1 MEESLGR
8 WPCIHFGLVR
18 RLLRLAVECLPDAA
32 GRPRLD
38 FFLSFR
44 YNGQAQGPLVQAIL
58 VENLSKRFPPAYS
71 GWRMLL
77 QVVAPATVRALGGV
91 SFQVGQGKVLA
102 LVGANG
108 AGKSTLL
115 RVLSTLLMPT
125 EGRALVAG
133 FDVERQAAQVR
144 RHIGYHSGADFG
156 FYGRL
161 TGRENLEFFA
171 SMSGLSR
178 KQAAER
184 IVELTD
190 HLDLGL
196 ALDRQTRGLSSG
208 TINRLGLARAILH
221 RPPVLLL
228 DEPTRSLDPVAS
240 AEFRT
245 VLKELVRG
253 QGTTVLFASHI
264 LSEVEE
270 LADAVALIGGGSLVA
285 FDTPQG
291 LVAKTDAAS
300 VQQAIEILLTRAADN
315 SGTRS

>member
-1 MEESLGR
+1 M
-8 WPCIHFGLVR
+8 
-18 RLLRLAVECLPDAA
+18 
-32 GRPRLD
+32 
-38 FFLSFR
+38 
-44 YNGQAQGPLVQAIL
+44 QAIL

-71 GWRMLL
+71 GWRTLL

-91 SFQVGQGKVLA
+91 SFQVEQGKVLA
-102 LVGANG
+102 VVGANG

-115 RVLSTLLMPT
+115 RILSTLLLPT
-125 EGRALVAG
+125 EGRAVVAG
-133 FDVERQAAQVR
+133 FDVDRQAGQVR

-171 SMSGLSR
+171 SLSGLSR
-178 KQAAER
+178 RQTNDRIGELAEHL
-184 IVELTD
+184 EL
-190 HLDLGL
+190 GA
-196 ALDRQTRGLSSG
+196 ALDRQARGLSSG

-240 AEFRT
+240 AEFRA
-245 VLKELVRG
+245 VLKKLVRD
-253 QGTTVLFASHI
+253 QGTTMLFASHI

-270 LADAVALIGGGSLVA
+270 LADGVALISGGSLIA

-291 LVAKTDAAS
+291 LLAKTGAGS
-300 VQQAIEILLTRAADN
+300 VQQAIETLLTRAAAD
-315 SGTRS
+315 SGARR

>member
-1 MEESLGR
+1 M
-8 WPCIHFGLVR
+8 
-18 RLLRLAVECLPDAA
+18 
-32 GRPRLD
+32 
-38 FFLSFR
+38 
-44 YNGQAQGPLVQAIL
+44 QAIL
-58 VENLSKRFPPAYS
+58 VENLTKQFPPAYS
-71 GWRMLL
+71 GWRTLL

-91 SFQVGQGKVLA
+91 SFHVEQGKVLA
-102 LVGANG
+102 VVGANG

-115 RVLSTLLMPT
+115 RILSTLLVPT
-125 EGRALVAG
+125 GGRAVVAG
-133 FDVERQAAQVR
+133 FDVEHQAGQVR
-144 RHIGYHSGADFG
+144 RQIGYHSGADFG

-171 SMSGLSR
+171 SMSGLTR
-178 KQAAER
+178 GQTNGR
-184 IVELTD
+184 IAELTA
-190 HLDLGL
+190 HLDLGA

-240 AEFRT
+240 AEFRV
-245 VLKELVRG
+245 VLKGLVRG

-270 LADAVALIGGGSLVA
+270 LADGVALISGGTLVA
-285 FDTPQG
+285 LDTPQG
-291 LVAKTDAAS
+291 LLAKTGAAS
-300 VQQAIEILLTRAADN
+300 VQQAIETLLTRAAAN